1 MDEDGNIK
9 VEFTKNLYTFIDSAL
24 QSMIMVGMAKVM
36 LVMGAVFGTFWL
48 VHLMMRA
55 IRWLWTG
62 LDVPFQEVTMEFIKI
77 AFLISIAF

>member
-36 LVMGAVFGTFWL
+36 LVMGAVLGHFGWFT
-48 VHLMMRA
+48 
-55 IRWLWTG
+55 
-62 LDVPFQEVTMEFIKI
+62 
-77 AFLISIAF
+77 